1 MLKVIDILPIG
12 NSLSV
17 ALDGSID
24 KISNGCKLVDN
35 NGNVIIV
42 RSVAMVRY
50 TDPKYIGKNVTV

>member
-24 KISNGCKLVDN
+24 KISNGCKLVVN
-35 NGNVIIV
+35 NGIIDQCNF
-42 RSVAMVRY
+42 SVGSTLSIAQ
-50 TDPKYIGKNVTV
+50 